1 MLHLIAALLV
11 AAALAPAAAQ
21 AAGPSATRSAL
32 ASQMRSAGGGSG
44 ALAVDLDSGRQIFA
58 SRPDTARTPAS
69 VNKLF
74 TTSTALSLYG
84 VDGHLTT
91 RALGDVG
98 VDPGGVLIG
107 NLYLR
112 GGGDPSFGSRQ
123 AAELADELVLDQG
136 LREITGRVIG
146 DESAFDSLRGAA
158 VRGLPHHE
166 RGRAAERAD
175 LQPRPLGPAP
185 PVLPEEPRALRRPR
199 VRARAAAPRRDQRRR
214 PRPAARPPAALPL
227 AEHSSPTIA
236 ELARV
241 TNRPSDNFNAE
252 TLIKALGAE
261 FGTAGT
267 TRAGTRRRAP
277 HDGGLRPA
285 PARGRRLR
293 PLARQP
299 HDAAPGGAA
308 ARAHGLGGRR
318 PGVRDL
324 ARGRRAQRHARSTAC
339 ARSVARDRCQAKTGT
354 LNSVSALA
362 GYCQTTAGVAR
373 RLRVPHERRQRLRRP
388 PAAGPDGRRARALL
402 ALTSRWKR
410 LRARSIDSSASS
422 RGYQPSTLTTFHS
435 GVL

>member
-1 MLHLIAALLV
+1 
-11 AAALAPAAAQ
+11 
-21 AAGPSATRSAL
+21 
-32 ASQMRSAGGGSG
+32 MRFAGGGSG

-58 SRPDTARTPAS
+58 LRADTPRTPAS

-74 TTSTALSLYG
+74 TTATALTLYG

-146 DESAFDSLRGAA
+146 DESAFDSLRG
-158 VRGLPHHE
+158 GLSEGYRTTSEVGPLSALTFN
-166 RGRAAERAD
+166 RGRSGLRRPYFQANPARFAAREF
-175 LQPRPLGPAP
+175 
-185 PVLPEEPRALRRPR
+185 EHALRRR
-199 VRARAAAPRRDQRRR
+199 GVAIGG
-214 PRPAARPPAALPL
+214 AARTGRTPPAALPL

-261 FGTAGT
+261 FGSAGT
-267 TRAGTRRRAP
+267 TRAGTVVVRRTMA
-277 HDGGLRPA
+277 GFGLRPRVVDGSGLSRA
-285 PARGRRLR
+285 NRTTP
-293 PLARQP
+293 RQVVTLLD
-299 HDAAPGGAA
+299 HMASEDAG
-308 ARAHGLGGRR
+308 

-324 ARGRRAQRHARSTAC
+324 AAGGGAQRHALRPHAPQRR
-339 ARSVARDRCQAKTGT
+339 ARPLPGQDRHAQGRLGAGRLLPDDRGLARG
-354 LNSVSALA
+354 
-362 GYCQTTAGVAR
+362 
-373 RLRVPHERRQRLRRP
+373 LRVPHERRQPVRRP

-402 ALTSRWKR
+402 ALT
-410 LRARSIDSSASS
+410 LA
-422 RGYQPSTLTTFHS
+422 
-435 GVL
+435 